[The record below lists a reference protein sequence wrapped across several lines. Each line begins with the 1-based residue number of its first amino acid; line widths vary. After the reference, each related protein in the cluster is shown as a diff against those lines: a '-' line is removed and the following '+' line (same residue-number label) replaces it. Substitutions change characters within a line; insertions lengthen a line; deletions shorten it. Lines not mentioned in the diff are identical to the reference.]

1 RGSPAH
7 APALQRSALVQGSPS
22 SQLAPSSGSYTH
34 SPSTQAPMA
43 VKQRPGGLSQ
53 ASGAP
58 AHAPLTQRSSTAH
71 GSPSSQALPSTQPAS
86 PGAPSPASGPY
97 DASAAASGPPGVT
110 WPS

>member
-1 RGSPAH
+1 MPGATEVRSGVSSGQTGGGGASHVRGSPAH
-7 APALQRSALVQGSPS
+7 APAVQRSALVQGSPS

-58 AHAPLTQRSSTAH
+58 AHAPLTQRSSTVH
-71 GSPSSQALPSTQPAS
+71 GSPS
-86 PGAPSPASGPY
+86 
-97 DASAAASGPPGVT
+97 
-110 WPS
+110 